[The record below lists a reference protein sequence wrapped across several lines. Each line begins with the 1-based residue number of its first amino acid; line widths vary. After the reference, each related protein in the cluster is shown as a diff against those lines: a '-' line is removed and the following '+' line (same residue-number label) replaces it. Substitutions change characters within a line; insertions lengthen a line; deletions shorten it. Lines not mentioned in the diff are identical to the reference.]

1 MGETNGEGVRLVG
14 CGIVAETEEGAGHKG
29 DLLFFG
35 GAFARGRFFD
45 QLRRVFMD
53 GEATPGGG
61 EEGGSSGGPED
72 DGGAG
77 VLDVDDQFDGEGLGG
92 VLEDKIVQAVVNL
105 NQAFV
110 GGAGSRVFDG
120 TGGQDDRFFGGA
132 LKDGVAGGT
141 EGGVESEDPHRGI
154 VPSGGDL
161 SREGRF
167 DPEKT
172 AVKMGGVKQLAAFAV
187 ALLPFFGVVQAQ
199 TNDATAGGAVK
210 QVPAKKSILDGAR
223 TVNSGSSTSSS
234 SSQGN
239 DQVEKAV
246 ANPEEEQARSVIKDE
261 DNSPDVGMFVVMANR
276 GWDSVNPASPNKPP
290 YQEVIQERGTAPT
303 FSNNM
308 MDSPDGS
315 QRPNDG
321 WKLFGWTY

>member
-1 MGETNGEGVRLVG
+1 M
-14 CGIVAETEEGAGHKG
+14 
-29 DLLFFG
+29 
-35 GAFARGRFFD
+35 
-45 QLRRVFMD
+45 
-53 GEATPGGG
+53 
-61 EEGGSSGGPED
+61 
-72 DGGAG
+72 
-77 VLDVDDQFDGEGLGG
+77 
-92 VLEDKIVQAVVNL
+92 
-105 NQAFV
+105 
-110 GGAGSRVFDG
+110 
-120 TGGQDDRFFGGA
+120 
-132 LKDGVAGGT
+132 
-141 EGGVESEDPHRGI
+141 
-154 VPSGGDL
+154 
-161 SREGRF
+161 
-167 DPEKT
+167 
-172 AVKMGGVKQLAAFAV
+172 KQLATFGL

-223 TVNSGSSTSSS
+223 TVNSGGSTSSS